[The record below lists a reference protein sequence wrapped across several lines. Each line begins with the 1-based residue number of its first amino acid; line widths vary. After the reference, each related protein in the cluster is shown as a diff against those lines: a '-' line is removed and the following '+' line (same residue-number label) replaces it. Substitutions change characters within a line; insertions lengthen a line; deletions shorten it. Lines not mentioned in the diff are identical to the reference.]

1 MFWAFDV
8 SLSSSDGFDSVKTVL
23 QENFLAKLV
32 LWGMLSALAYHCLAG
47 VKHIIMD
54 LDIGVNLENGHT
66 MSQIVF
72 VLAGVLIVLAGVWV
86 W

>member
-8 SLSSSDGFDSVKTVL
+8 SLSSPYGFSTVEDVL
-23 QENFLAKLV
+23 QNNFFAKFV
-32 LWGMLSALAYHCLAG
+32 LWGMLSALGYHCLAG
-47 VKHIIMD
+47 IKHIIMD
-54 LDIGVNLENGHT
+54 FDIGVNLENGHR

-72 VLAGVLIVLAGVWV
+72 ILAAVLAVLAGVWV